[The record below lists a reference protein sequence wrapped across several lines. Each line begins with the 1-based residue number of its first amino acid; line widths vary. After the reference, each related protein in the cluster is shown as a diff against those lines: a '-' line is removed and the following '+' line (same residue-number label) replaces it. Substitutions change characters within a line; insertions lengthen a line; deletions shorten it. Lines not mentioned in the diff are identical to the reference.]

1 MPESPLY
8 GAIDLGSNSFHML
21 VVRQVHGAIRIVS
34 KVKRKVRLASGLD
47 KDNLLSRDAME
58 RGWDCLRLFS
68 EQLQDVPS
76 ENIRIVGTATLRIAK
91 NSDTFVRIAEEILG
105 HKVEVI
111 SGLEEART
119 IYQGV
124 SWTSSGN
131 GSRLVIDIGGA
142 STEIILGKGNKAEVL
157 NSLSLGCVTW
167 YNRYFSNGSINTSS
181 FNDAIDAASKI
192 FETVVGQYKSIG
204 WDLCVG
210 ASGTV
215 QALQEIMISQGG
227 SERVTLEKMY
237 KLRDLVTS
245 CCNIDD
251 LNIDGLLPER
261 KKVFPPGLAILIALF
276 ETFNIK
282 ELLLA
287 GGALREGLVYGMISS
302 SEKNSEEWVGDAQVR
317 TVESMIYRYQLD
329 RNQGDRVKNV
339 CLKIFDSLKNDWN
352 LDNLCKSILVSA
364 ALLYELGLC
373 IEYKKAPQHAAYIV
387 ENIDMPG
394 FTVPQKLLLSGLLYN
409 QREKFKLEILHRQ
422 HAVSYETACYLSRIL
437 RIAIIL
443 CIRRTEGTVP
453 KFSLFFKNGEL
464 RILLPKGWLDSHY
477 LRASELIAE
486 VKMQT
491 ECGWPTFV
499 DENDSP
505 TS

>member
-1 MPESPLY
+1 MPQSPLY

-47 KDNLLSRDAME
+47 ENNLLSREAME

-91 NSDTFVRIAEEILG
+91 NADVFVRVAEEILG

-124 SWTSSGN
+124 SCTTSGS

-142 STEIILGKGNKAEVL
+142 STEIILGHGNNAELL
-157 NSLSLGCVTW
+157 NSLQLGCVTW
-167 YNRYFSNGSINTSS
+167 YNSFFSEGTVTADS
-181 FNDAIDAASKI
+181 FNEAVQSASDI
-192 FETVVGQYKSIG
+192 FREVVDDYLAIG

-215 QALQEIMISQGG
+215 QALQEILISQGG
-227 SERVTLEKMY
+227 SERVTLDKMY
-237 KLRDLVTS
+237 QLRDLVIK
-245 CCNIDD
+245 CCYIDD
-251 LNIDGLLPER
+251 LDIVGLLPER
-261 KKVFPPGLAILIALF
+261 KKVFPSGLAILIALF
-276 ETFNIK
+276 EVFGIK

-287 GGALREGLVYGMISS
+287 GGALREGLVYGMIVSTGHS
-302 SEKNSEEWVGDAQVR
+302 DEQWFGDARVR

-329 RNQGDRVKNV
+329 RSQGERVKDV
-339 CLKIFDSLKNDWN
+339 CLHIFDAMKDEWK
-352 LDNLCKSILVSA
+352 LDDLCRSILISA
-364 ALLYELGLC
+364 SLLYELGLC
-373 IEYKKAPQHAAYIV
+373 IEYKKAPQHASYIV

-394 FTVPQKLLLSGLLYN
+394 FTVPQKLLLSGLLFN
-409 QREKFKLEILHRQ
+409 QRDDFKLDALHRQ
-422 HAVSYETACYLSRIL
+422 HAVSYEAACFMARIL

-453 KFSLFFKNGEL
+453 NFEFRLEKGVLK
-464 RILLPKGWLDSHY
+464 ILLPKGWLASHY
-477 LRASELIAE
+477 LRGSELLTE
-486 VKMQT
+486 VRMQT
-491 ECGWPTFV
+491 QTGWPTV
-499 DENDSP
+499 AEERQE
-505 TS
+505 

>member
-1 MPESPLY
+1 MPQSPLY

-47 KDNLLSRDAME
+47 ENNTLSRDAME
-58 RGWDCLRLFS
+58 RGWDCLKLFS

-76 ENIRIVGTATLRIAK
+76 ENVRIVGTATLRLAK
-91 NSDTFVRIAEEILG
+91 NSDTFVRVAEEILG
-105 HKVEVI
+105 HKVEII

-142 STEIILGKGNKAEVL
+142 STEIILGKGCTAEVL
-157 NSLSLGCVTW
+157 NSLALGCVTW
-167 YNRYFSNGSINTSS
+167 YNRFFSDGVVSEDA
-181 FNDAIDAASKI
+181 FNSAVSAASNI
-192 FETVVGQYKSIG
+192 FATVVNEYKYIG

-227 SERVTLEKMY
+227 SEKVTLEKMY
-237 KLRDLVTS
+237 QLRDLVIK
-245 CCNIDD
+245 CCNIEN
-251 LNIDGLLPER
+251 LEIKGLLPER
-261 KKVFPPGLAILIALF
+261 KKVFPSGLAILIALF
-276 ETFNIK
+276 EVFGVK

-287 GGALREGLVYGMISS
+287 GGALREGLVYGMIAASDQS
-302 SEKNSEEWVGDAQVR
+302 SEQWFGDARVR

-329 RNQGDRVKNV
+329 RNQGERVKNV
-339 CLKIFDSLKNDWN
+339 CLRFFDELKTEWQ
-352 LDNLCKSILVSA
+352 LDGLCRSILISA

-394 FTVPQKLLLSGLLYN
+394 FTVPQKLLLSGLLFN
-409 QREKFKLEILHRQ
+409 QRDEFKLDALHRQ
-422 HAVSYETACYLSRIL
+422 HAVSYETACCLARIL
-437 RIAIIL
+437 RIAIIM
-443 CIRRTEGTVP
+443 CIRRTEGAVP
-453 KFSLFFKNGEL
+453 NFELHLVDGSLK
-464 RILLPKGWLDSHY
+464 IMLPKGWISSHY
-477 LRASELIAE
+477 LRGSELLRETKIQTQMGWTTIADDG
-486 VKMQT
+486 QQ
-491 ECGWPTFV
+491 
-499 DENDSP
+499 
-505 TS
+505 